1 MPKTNVIVRMV
12 GEDGNAFAIIGR
24 VRAALNRGGHQD
36 LVEEFTKEA
45 TSGNYDHLL
54 QTVMKYVEIDDLDDE
69 DYISV
74 GDDE

>member
-1 MPKTNVIVRMV
+1 MPRTNVIVRMV
-12 GEDGNAFAIIGR
+12 GEDGNAFAILGR
-24 VRAALNRGGHQD
+24 VRAALKRGGHAD
-36 LVEEFTKEA
+36 LVEGFTKEA